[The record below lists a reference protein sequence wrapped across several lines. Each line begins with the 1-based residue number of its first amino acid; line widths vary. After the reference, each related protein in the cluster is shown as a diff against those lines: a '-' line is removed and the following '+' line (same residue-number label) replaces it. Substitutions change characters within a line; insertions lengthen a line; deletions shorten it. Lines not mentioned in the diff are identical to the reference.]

1 MSITEQLM
9 KAALGQMTRDASTKT
24 GVSSDMVAKLM
35 PMAMAAVLGGLQ
47 KNVQQPGGAE
57 ALAKALAKHDGGL
70 LDNPSNVARDDV
82 LDDGRRILGHV
93 LGGKQGATE
102 MALAKAAGVSQDQIA
117 KILAMAAPAVLAGLG
132 KAKREQ
138 DLDAGALAGLVKKE
152 AANVQK
158 AAPNDLS
165 GLLRF
170 IDADGD
176 GNVVEDI
183 MGLASKGLGGFFN
196 KR

>member
-1 MSITEQLM
+1 MSMTDQLM
-9 KAALGQMTRDASTKT
+9 KAALGQMLQGASNKA
-24 GVSSDMVAKLM
+24 GVSQDLAAKLM
-35 PMAMAAVLGGLQ
+35 PMAMAVVMNGIQ

-70 LDNPSNVARDDV
+70 LDNPSNAAKDDV

-93 LGGKQGATE
+93 LGGKQGAAE
-102 MALAKAAGVSQDQIA
+102 AALAKAAGVNQDQVA

-138 DLDAGALAGLVKKE
+138 GLDAGALAGLVKQE
-152 AANVQK
+152 TANVRQS
-158 AAPNDLS
+158 APNEMS

-176 GNVVEDI
+176 GDVVDDLV
-183 MGLASKGLGGFFN
+183 GLASKGLGGFFK